1 MSDAAE
7 VPALVEAEA
16 APTPWERLERAAH
29 SAASAVAEWRRRALE
44 AEAEVARLR
53 RELELVSAA
62 APTAPGEAGEE
73 LRRLR
78 AENALLSS
86 RTDEAR
92 KRIRALLTK
101 LSLLEARR

>member
-7 VPALVEAEA
+7 LPALAEVPAG
-16 APTPWERLERAAH
+16 PTPWERLERAAH
-29 SAASAVAEWRRRALE
+29 SAAAAVAGWRRRALE
-44 AEAEVARLR
+44 AEAEVGRLR
-53 RELELVSAA
+53 RELEMVSAA
-62 APTAPGEAGEE
+62 APSTPGEASEE

-101 LSLLEARR
+101 LSVLESRR

>member
-7 VPALVEAEA
+7 LPTFTEAPAG
-16 APTPWERLERAAH
+16 PSPWERLERAAQ

-44 AEAEVARLR
+44 AEAEVGRLR
-53 RELELVSAA
+53 RELEAVSAA
-62 APTAPGEAGEE
+62 APATPGEAGEE

-101 LSLLEARR
+101 LSLLESRR

>member
-1 MSDAAE
+1 MSD
-7 VPALVEAEA
+7 VVEAA
-16 APTPWERLERAAH
+16 APPAPTPWERVERAAH

-44 AEAEVARLR
+44 AEAEVGRLR
-53 RELELVSAA
+53 HELELVSASAPASPDEA
-62 APTAPGEAGEE
+62 AEE

-92 KRIRALLTK
+92 KRIRGLLTK
-101 LSLLEARR
+101 LSVLESRR